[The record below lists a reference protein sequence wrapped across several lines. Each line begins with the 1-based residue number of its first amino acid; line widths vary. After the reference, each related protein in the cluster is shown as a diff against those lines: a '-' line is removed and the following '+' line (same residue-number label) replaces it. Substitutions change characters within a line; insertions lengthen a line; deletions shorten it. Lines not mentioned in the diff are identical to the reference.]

1 MYLKAPGTGL
11 HTCRCHVNNA
21 KKCNTVPRRSPRG
34 SECLAMPAD
43 CTKAAKRRGCSQSA
57 SLDAQWKARQQWPFP
72 ICAHSVAVRRY
83 PMGERLSEGPHQQA
97 CHGHAPCWRTKFRRV
112 CEKVAKKKQGVA
124 LLSWL
129 RGRLSANRLYNEFTV
144 GG

>member
-1 MYLKAPGTGL
+1 MAIRHLYALRSSKASHDGGEAFWMSAASTGL
-11 HTCRCHVNNA
+11 
-21 KKCNTVPRRSPRG
+21 PR
-34 SECLAMPAD
+34 
-43 CTKAAKRRGCSQSA
+43 
-57 SLDAQWKARQQWPFP
+57 
-72 ICAHSVAVRRY
+72 
-83 PMGERLSEGPHQQA
+83 
-97 CHGHAPCWRTKFRRV
+97 HAPCWGTKFRRV

>member
-1 MYLKAPGTGL
+1 
-11 HTCRCHVNNA
+11 
-21 KKCNTVPRRSPRG
+21 
-34 SECLAMPAD
+34 MPAN
-43 CTKAAKRRGCSQSA
+43 CMKAAKCRGCSQSA

>member
-1 MYLKAPGTGL
+1 MSAASTGL
-11 HTCRCHVNNA
+11 
-21 KKCNTVPRRSPRG
+21 PRN
-34 SECLAMPAD
+34 
-43 CTKAAKRRGCSQSA
+43 
-57 SLDAQWKARQQWPFP
+57 
-72 ICAHSVAVRRY
+72 
-83 PMGERLSEGPHQQA
+83 
-97 CHGHAPCWRTKFRRV
+97 APCWGTKFRRV